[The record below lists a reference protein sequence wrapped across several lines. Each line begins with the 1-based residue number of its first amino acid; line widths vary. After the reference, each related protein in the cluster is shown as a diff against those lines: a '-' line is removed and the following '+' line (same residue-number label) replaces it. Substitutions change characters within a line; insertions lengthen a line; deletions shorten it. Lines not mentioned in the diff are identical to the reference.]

1 MLTIFTALCQNWA
14 NLSSLKLSVS
24 AIIDDAEA
32 VSIDLRRAYVGDMRK
47 INNHA
52 NPLNI
57 QWACSPS
64 LHLHSRHGR
73 ILPLWS
79 CLSPQLLM
87 MWRQSVLICK
97 ELTLEIWKKLT
108 IALIPWIHSE
118 HVHLLCSFMP
128 EMGESP
134 LFEVICLRN
143 YWWYGD
149 SQCWFAKS

>member
-57 QWACSPS
+57 Q
-64 LHLHSRHGR
+64 
-73 ILPLWS
+73 
-79 CLSPQLLM
+79 
-87 MWRQSVLICK
+87 
-97 ELTLEIWKKLT
+97 
-108 IALIPWIHSE
+108 
-118 HVHLLCSFMP
+118 
-128 EMGESP
+128 
-134 LFEVICLRN
+134 
-143 YWWYGD
+143 
-149 SQCWFAKS
+149 